1 MKNLLFAV
9 MLLLATQ
16 HVMAQDVK
24 VTRIARITIDSTKIE
39 EYRALLKEQM
49 ETAVKVEP
57 GVLSYTVYADKTNAS
72 KLTIVEIYA
81 SNNAYLAHRETPH
94 FKKYKAATKDMVKS
108 LELEEVI
115 PVLTA
120 KKSSVM

>member
-9 MLLLATQ
+9 MLLLATH

-57 GVLSYTVYADKTNAS
+57 GVLSYTVYAAKTNAS
-72 KLTIVEIYA
+72 KVTIVEIYA

-120 KKSSVM
+120 KKSSGL

>member
-9 MLLLATQ
+9 MLLLATH
-16 HVMAQDVK
+16 HVMGQDVK
-24 VTRIARITIDSTKIE
+24 VTRIARITIDSTRSD

-72 KLTIVEIYA
+72 KLTIVEVYA

-120 KKSSVM
+120 KKSSGL